1 MLTNNP
7 QNELLSATGMSVEFI
22 PIQGE
27 LNVGPQHPGSGHM
40 RIFVKLNG
48 DIIDDVE

>member
-1 MLTNNP
+1 MTSQP
-7 QNELLSATGMSVEFI
+7 ENELQQKLLASTGMSVEI
-22 PIQGE
+22 VPIQGE

-48 DIIDDVE
+48 